1 MLGLDRCVF
10 IATNISSCST
20 PYKYFHANKIKSFV
34 KNQPKTHTAFSITYF
49 SIVLYSYPGNKE
61 QTAALAAKE
70 SSLNIKA
77 SISGSACLVFEFDFE
92 FVTN

>member
-34 KNQPKTHTAFSITYF
+34 KNQPKTHTAFSI
-49 SIVLYSYPGNKE
+49 ILLYSYPGNKE

-77 SISGSACLVFEFDFE
+77 SISGSVCLVFEFDFE